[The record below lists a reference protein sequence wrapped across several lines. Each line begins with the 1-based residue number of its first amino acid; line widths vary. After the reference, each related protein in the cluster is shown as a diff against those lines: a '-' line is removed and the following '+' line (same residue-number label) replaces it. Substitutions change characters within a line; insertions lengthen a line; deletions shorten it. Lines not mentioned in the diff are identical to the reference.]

1 MYLDGGQLVD
11 GLARSLAPEDWDRAG
26 AAVLPDRGRRPSC
39 VGAHRGCSR
48 RSPFV
53 GVCAAATA
61 VAQNMPKLPADI
73 TLQQSGD
80 SPGKVMFSHQSHLSY
95 QAKPDCTVCHPK
107 LAPIM
112 KSAQG
117 VKRAP
122 TTHAAMLKG
131 AGVRRLPRQDA
142 HNFDDCTSCHK

>member
-1 MYLDGGQLVD
+1 MHK
-11 GLARSLAPEDWDRAG
+11 RAWPTL
-26 AAVLPDRGRRPSC
+26 AAVI
-39 VGAHRGCSR
+39 VI
-48 RSPFV
+48 V

-61 VAQNMPKLPADI
+61 LAQNMPKLPADI
-73 TLQQSGD
+73 TLKQTGD
-80 SPGKVMFSHQSHLSY
+80 SPGKVTFSHSSHLGY

-107 LAPIM
+107 LAPIT
-112 KSAQG
+112 KPAPG

-131 AGVRRLPRQDA
+131 EACGSCHGKTA